1 MPNLP
6 QLKFQIVT
14 TFSIILGVLLLFG
27 LATNLLTPQNISCRI
42 DSQAECPKEVQTDL
56 SFIMDNQLLFSDL
69 QNQIEEL
76 NSIKGRYE
84 IVKLSK
90 NLWGEIVIVLKP
102 LATAYSLITNT
113 TVYAVTSDGALLPSA
128 DTPDRI
134 TNQICALS
142 FSQDTA
148 LGKKFSEQTP
158 LFSDNQ
164 INQDLHSQMLT
175 ILNSLQSRQLQCLK
189 IQPIDQQTWVIWLPT
204 VDQIVVNPAELDS
217 NLNRLSLLLHSTLL
231 SEQRPANSFLDLRFA
246 LPVLRN
252 SL

>member
-1 MPNLP
+1 MPNIP
-6 QLKFQIVT
+6 QLKFQIIT

-42 DSQAECPKEVQTDL
+42 DSQVECPKEVQADL
-56 SFIMDNQLLFSDL
+56 LFIMDSQLLFSDI
-69 QNQIEEL
+69 QKQIVEL

-84 IVKLSK
+84 IVKVSK
-90 NLWGEIVIVLKP
+90 DLWGDIIIVLKP
-102 LATAYSLITNT
+102 LSTAYSLITNN
-113 TVYAVTSDGALLPSA
+113 VAYAVTSDGALQQSTDSPEL
-128 DTPDRI
+128 I
-134 TNQICALS
+134 TDQTCTLT

-148 LGKKFSEQTP
+148 VERFFPKQTSLISE
-158 LFSDNQ
+158 NQ

-189 IQPIDQQTWVIWLPT
+189 IQPVDQQTWVIWLPT
-204 VDQIVVNPAELDS
+204 VDQIVVNPAEIDS
-217 NLNRLSLLLHSTLL
+217 NLNRLPFLLDTTLL
-231 SEQRPANSFLDLRFA
+231 TEQRPANSFLDLRFA